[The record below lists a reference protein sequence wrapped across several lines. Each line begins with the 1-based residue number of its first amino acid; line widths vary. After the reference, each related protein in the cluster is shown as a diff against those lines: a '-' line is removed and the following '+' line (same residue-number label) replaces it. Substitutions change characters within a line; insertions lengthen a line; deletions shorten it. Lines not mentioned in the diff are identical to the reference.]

1 MGSPRTF
8 ESGLLVTR
16 NLVAGRHRKD
26 AHGFH
31 ARSS

>member
-1 MGSPRTF
+1 MGSLRTL

-16 NLVAGRHRKD
+16 DLVAGRHRKD
-26 AHGFH
+26 AHGSH